1 MRLNWVVADSMDLK
15 PVSSTEV
22 GHPVDTVPYD
32 VLDVACPSRMVL
44 ARVGEKWTVRI
55 LLSLDRSVLRFTEL
69 RGLLTD
75 ITPKVL
81 TETLRALERDGLV
94 ARQVFAE
101 VPPRVEYRL
110 TPLGTS
116 LLDAVRP
123 LRSWSEANAAAILDS
138 RARADAAAFI

>member
-1 MRLNWVVADSMDLK
+1 M
-15 PVSSTEV
+15 
-22 GHPVDTVPYD
+22 GTVHYD
-32 VLDVACPSRMVL
+32 VMDVGCPSRMVL

-55 LLSLDRSVLRFTEL
+55 LLALDRSVLRFTEL
-69 RGLLTD
+69 RSVLTD

-94 ARQVFAE
+94 SREVFAE

-116 LLDAVRP
+116 LVDALQGV
-123 LRSWSEANAAAILDS
+123 RSWSETHAPLILAS
-138 RARADAAAFI
+138 RARADAASSTA

>member
-1 MRLNWVVADSMDLK
+1 MD
-15 PVSSTEV
+15 TE
-22 GHPVDTVPYD
+22 PCSDPAYD
-32 VLDVACPSRMVL
+32 VLDVTCPSRMVL

-81 TETLRALERDGLV
+81 TATLRALERDGLV

-116 LLDAVRP
+116 LLDAVQT
-123 LRSWSEANAAAILDS
+123 LRSWSETNAPLILEA
-138 RARADAAAFI
+138 RARTDAAALV

>member
-1 MRLNWVVADSMDLK
+1 M
-15 PVSSTEV
+15 PVEA
-22 GHPVDTVPYD
+22 VPYD

-44 ARVGEKWTVRI
+44 ARIGEKWTVR
-55 LLSLDRSVLRFTEL
+55 LLLTLDRSVLRFTEL

-94 ARQVFAE
+94 ARQVFAQ

-110 TPLGTS
+110 TPLGMS
-116 LLDAVRP
+116 LLDAVQT
-123 LRSWSEANAAAILDS
+123 LRTWSETHAPQILEA
-138 RARADAAAFI
+138 RARADEQGPCVK

>member
-1 MRLNWVVADSMDLK
+1 MDLI

-44 ARVGEKWTVRI
+44 ARIGEKWTVRI

-69 RGLLTD
+69 RALMTD

-81 TETLRALERDGLV
+81 TESLRALERDGLV
-94 ARQVFAE
+94 AREAFAE

-110 TPLGTS
+110 TPLGSS
-116 LLDAVRP
+116 LLDAVQT
-123 LRSWSEANAAAILDS
+123 LRSWSEENAAAILEARS
-138 RARADAAAFI
+138 RTDAATPCVR

>member
-1 MRLNWVVADSMDLK
+1 MDSI
-15 PVSSTEV
+15 PVTSTKAGHLV
-22 GHPVDTVPYD
+22 GTVPYD

-116 LLDAVRP
+116 LLDAVQP
-123 LRSWSEANAAAILDS
+123 LRSWSEANAPAILQS
-138 RARADAAAFI
+138 RARTDAVAVV

>member
-1 MRLNWVVADSMDLK
+1 VALIWVDADSMDWIL
-15 PVSSTEV
+15 VTSTEV
-22 GHPVDTVPYD
+22 GHLVGTVPYD

-55 LLSLDRSVLRFTEL
+55 LLSLDRSVLRFSEL
-69 RGLLTD
+69 RALLTD

-116 LLDAVRP
+116 LLDA
-123 LRSWSEANAAAILDS
+123 LQTMRSWSEANAPLILES
-138 RARADAAAFI
+138 RARADAAAV

>member
-1 MRLNWVVADSMDLK
+1 M
-15 PVSSTEV
+15 E
-22 GHPVDTVPYD
+22 TVPYD

-101 VPPRVEYRL
+101 VPTARRVPADPARHVAARRGPGAALVVRDERAAD
-110 TPLGTS
+110 PGGTGAGGRRGS
-116 LLDAVRP
+116 LREIGRP
-123 LRSWSEANAAAILDS
+123 VT
-138 RARADAAAFI
+138 AFGQS

>member
-1 MRLNWVVADSMDLK
+1 MPA
-15 PVSSTEV
+15 EA
-22 GHPVDTVPYD
+22 VPFD

-44 ARVGEKWTVRI
+44 ARIGEKWTVR
-55 LLSLDRSVLRFTEL
+55 LLLTLDRSVLRFSEL

-94 ARQVFAE
+94 AREVFAQ

-110 TPLGTS
+110 TPLGRS
-116 LLDAVRP
+116 LLDAVQT
-123 LRSWSEANAAAILDS
+123 LRTWSETYAPQILEA
-138 RARADAAAFI
+138 RARADADGPCVK